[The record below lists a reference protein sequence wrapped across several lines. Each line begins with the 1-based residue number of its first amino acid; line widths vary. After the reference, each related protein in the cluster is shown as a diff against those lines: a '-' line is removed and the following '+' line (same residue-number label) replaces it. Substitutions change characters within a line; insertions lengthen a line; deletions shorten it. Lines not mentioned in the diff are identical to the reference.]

1 LAVSATVAPAAPAP
15 GDLVTVT
22 VAVRNDGGRP
32 VAGAGLTHEPGPGA
46 TVRGASGPAGACGV
60 ASRRASC
67 PLGDVAAGATV
78 AVRVRLL
85 TDREP
90 PGPALVQRI
99 TVSGAG
105 RSGLVARTV
114 SALVDRPPAG
124 PRLLDL
130 PGPTVRL
137 IAFVGF
143 VLAARSRS

>member
-1 LAVSATVAPAAPAP
+1 VAPAEPGP
-15 GDLVTVT
+15 GDPVTVT

-32 VAGAGLTHEPGPGA
+32 IAGVRLTHEPGPGA
-46 TVRGASGPAGACGV
+46 TVRGASGPGGACAV
-60 ASRRASC
+60 VPRRATC

-105 RSGLVARTV
+105 RSELVARTV
-114 SALVDRPPAG
+114 STLVDRPPAG
-124 PRLLDL
+124 ARLLDL

>member
-1 LAVSATVAPAAPAP
+1 LAVTALVAPARPAP
-15 GDLVTVT
+15 GDSATVT
-22 VAVRNDGGRP
+22 VAVRNDGGRR
-32 VAGAGLTHEPGPGA
+32 AGRIRLAYEAGPGA
-46 TVRGASGPAGACGV
+46 AVRSASGPAAACTV
-60 ASRRASC
+60 APRRATC
-67 PLGDVAAGATV
+67 ALGDLAPGATV

-90 PGPALVQRI
+90 PGPALLQRI

-105 RSGLVARTV
+105 RSELVARTV
-114 SALVDRPPAG
+114 STLVDRPPAG
-124 PRLLDL
+124 ARVLDV